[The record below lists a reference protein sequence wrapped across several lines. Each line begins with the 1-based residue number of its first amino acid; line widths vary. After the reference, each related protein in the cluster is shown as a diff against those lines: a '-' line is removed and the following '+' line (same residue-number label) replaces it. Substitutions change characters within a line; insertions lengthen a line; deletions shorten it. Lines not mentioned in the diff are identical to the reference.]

1 MNLEKKFNFPKFED
15 IPVSTNTFIIMSNL
29 VIDIKKIFEF
39 LPITEYVIIPKRRGR
54 KKKIQVADPN
64 KHIKEGSIITLKL
77 GPLSRGIILKKKKK
91 LNKASDYDYFR
102 NSMTTVMIIEDKKIN
117 FKISQNGKFQMTG
130 CKSISQAE
138 KCIQYIW
145 NYIKNE
151 KEIHSFSSEE
161 KDFKALFIPAM
172 RNIDFSLGFTLN
184 REKLDAYINNNTDY
198 YSLLETS
205 IGYTGVNIKI
215 PITKSILE
223 LKIKQIVNKDGEWE
237 EPTFVPYENYLDRL
251 KFKEKQKKL
260 IQERYNTF
268 LVFHSGKVIMSSM
281 CDLFAKD
288 IYYEFLK
295 IISENMDKFVEVL
308 Q

>member
-251 KFKEKQKKL
+251 KVKEKQKKL

-281 CDLFAKD
+281 CELFAKD
-288 IYYEFLK
+288 VYYEFLK